1 MTPENSIQFSGQLS
15 LVLTQ
20 SLVNKWIVTVT
31 KWRPDIGSQRG
42 PRYLA
47 IADQLARDIAAG
59 RLKAGDR
66 LPTHRDLAW
75 SLGVTVGTVTR
86 AYTEAER
93 RGLLA
98 GEVGRGTFVRER
110 NAEIGLAPAPSSSD
124 PGFIDFS
131 RNFPADHGQARL
143 IALAMAEV
151 SQSNEFGTLLGYAT
165 TTGLPAHREAAA
177 AWLTRDDFVVEA
189 KDVVITSGAQHAM
202 MLALSAVARPGDV
215 VLTEELTFYGF
226 KSVANMLSV
235 RLSGVACDGHG
246 LIPDALDTACRQL
259 SPKALYT
266 LPTLQNPTTV
276 TMPIERRREIIEI
289 CRRHGVMI
297 IEDDIYGFLPPTAPP
312 PLAALAPEQ
321 TIYVTSLSKSVAPG
335 MRIGYLRPP
344 QAWAER
350 LAGMMRASL
359 WMAPPIMA
367 EIAARLIRN
376 GAARKL
382 ALAQRDEAIR
392 RQAIARRI
400 LAGQEIAAP
409 PYAVHLWLHL
419 PEPWRREEF
428 AAAARRRG
436 VGIASADAFAVGR
449 MTVPHAVRICVTA
462 PSDVTQVERGL
473 GTIAAL
479 LRTGPSPGSPIV

>member
-1 MTPENSIQFSGQLS
+1 M
-15 LVLTQ
+15 
-20 SLVNKWIVTVT
+20 T
-31 KWRPDIGSQRG
+31 KWLPEIGSQRG

-47 IADQLARDIAAG
+47 IADRLARDIADG
-59 RLKAGDR
+59 RLRAGDR

-75 SLGVTVGTVTR
+75 TLGVTVGTVTR

-93 RGLLA
+93 RGLLV

-110 NAEIGLAPAPSSSD
+110 NAEVGLVPAPSSGA

-143 IALAMAEV
+143 IAMAMAEV
-151 SQSNEFGTLLGYAT
+151 AQSNDFGALLGYAT
-165 TTGLPAHREAAA
+165 TTGLQAHREAAA
-177 AWLTRDDFVVEA
+177 SWLTRDGFAVDA
-189 KDVVITSGAQHAM
+189 KDVVITGGAQHAM

-215 VLTEELTFYGF
+215 VLTEALTFYGF

-235 RLSGVACDGHG
+235 RLSGVACDAFG
-246 LIPDALDTACRQL
+246 LMPEALDTACRQL
-259 SPKALYT
+259 SPKALYA

-276 TMPIERRREIIEI
+276 TMPIERRLEIVEI
-289 CRRHGVMI
+289 CRRHGVII
-297 IEDDIYGFLPPTAPP
+297 IEDDIYGFLPPAAPL
-312 PLAALAPEQ
+312 PLAALAPDQ
-321 TIYVTSLSKSVAPG
+321 TLYVTSLSKSVAPG
-335 MRIGYLRPP
+335 MRIGYMRPP

-350 LAGMMRASL
+350 LSGMMRASL

-367 EIAARLIRN
+367 EIAARLIRS

-382 ALAQRDEAIR
+382 ALAQRDEATR
-392 RQAIARRI
+392 RQGIAKQI
-400 LAGQEIAAP
+400 LAGQEMAAP
-409 PYAVHLWLHL
+409 AYAVHLWLHL

-436 VGIASADAFAVGR
+436 VGVASADAFAVGR

-462 PSDVTQVERGL
+462 PRDAHEVERGL
-473 GTIAAL
+473 TVIAEL
-479 LRTGPSPGSPIV
+479 LKTGPAPGSPIV

>member
-1 MTPENSIQFSGQLS
+1 M
-15 LVLTQ
+15 
-20 SLVNKWIVTVT
+20 T
-31 KWRPDIGSQRG
+31 KWLPEIGTQRG

-47 IADQLARDIAAG
+47 IADRLARDITEG
-59 RLKAGDR
+59 RLRAGDR

-93 RGLLA
+93 RGLLV

-110 NAEIGLAPAPSSSD
+110 HAEIGLVPAPSSSV

-131 RNFPADHGQARL
+131 RNFPADHGQAGL
-143 IALAMAEV
+143 IAIAMGEV
-151 SQSNEFGTLLGYAT
+151 AQSNDFGALLGYAT
-165 TTGLPAHREAAA
+165 TTGLQAHRDAAA
-177 AWLTRDDFVVEA
+177 TWLARDGFAVDA
-189 KDVVITSGAQHAM
+189 KDIVITSGAQHAM

-235 RLSGVACDGHG
+235 RLSGVACDAFG
-246 LIPDALDTACRQL
+246 LMPEALDTACRQL

-276 TMPIERRREIIEI
+276 TMPIERRLEIVEI

-297 IEDDIYGFLPPTAPP
+297 IEDDIYGFLSPAAPL
-312 PLAALAPEQ
+312 PLAALAPDQ
-321 TIYVTSLSKSVAPG
+321 TLYVTSLSKSVAPG
-335 MRIGYLRPP
+335 MRIGYMRAPE
-344 QAWAER
+344 AWAER

-367 EIAARLIRN
+367 EIAARLIRS

-382 ALAQRDEAIR
+382 AQAQRDEAAR
-392 RQAIARRI
+392 RQAIAARI

-409 PYAVHLWLHL
+409 PFAVHLWLHL

-428 AAAARRRG
+428 AVAARHRG

-462 PSDVTQVERGL
+462 PREVTQVERGL
-473 GTIAAL
+473 SVIAEL
-479 LRTGPSPGSPIV
+479 LRAGPSPGSPIV